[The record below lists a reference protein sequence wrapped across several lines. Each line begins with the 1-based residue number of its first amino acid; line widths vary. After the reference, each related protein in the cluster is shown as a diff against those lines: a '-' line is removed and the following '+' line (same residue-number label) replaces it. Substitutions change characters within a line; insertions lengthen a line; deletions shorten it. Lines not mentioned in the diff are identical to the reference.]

1 MEFKQHVYQMAD
13 YNQWINQKL
22 YEAISVISPEK
33 LHQDQGAR
41 FGSIF
46 ASLNHICVSDTLWL
60 KRFSSILDKYDAYQP
75 IANLAMP
82 ASMDVFLANNFKDLK
97 DRRVLLDEALLELA
111 SELSDQDLSQPISY
125 QNDKGKDANKSLF
138 NLLMHVFNYQTYH
151 KGQIITLL
159 SQMDIDIGITD
170 LEFIQANI
178 I

>member
-1 MEFKQHVYQMAD
+1 
-13 YNQWINQKL
+13 
-22 YEAISVISPEK
+22 
-33 LHQDQGAR
+33 
-41 FGSIF
+41 
-46 ASLNHICVSDTLWL
+46 
-60 KRFSSILDKYDAYQP
+60 
-75 IANLAMP
+75 
-82 ASMDVFLANNFKDLK
+82 
-97 DRRVLLDEALLELA
+97 VLLDEALLELA